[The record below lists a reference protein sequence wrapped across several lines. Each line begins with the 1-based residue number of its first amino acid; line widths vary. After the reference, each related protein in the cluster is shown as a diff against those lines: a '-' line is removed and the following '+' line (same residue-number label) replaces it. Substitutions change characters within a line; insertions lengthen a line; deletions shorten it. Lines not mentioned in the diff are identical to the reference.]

1 MRLLFIFIDGLGLG
15 SDKPANPFILT
26 DTPGFNRILEG
37 SSLTSSAAGFV
48 GKEASLLKLDATLG
62 VSGLPQSAT
71 GQASIFTGFN
81 APAYLGEHTNGF
93 PNYKLRKLLASRGMF
108 GQLKRKGYKVC
119 FANAYRPAFFEMLRR
134 GLPGERYSCS
144 TLITYYGGLR
154 FFSLE
159 DLNNRKA
166 LYMDITNDI
175 LLRMGCKVPLITPEE
190 GAHRLLKISSLYDF
204 CLFEYFLSDLAGHMG
219 EEKEAVR
226 VISILD
232 RFIGT
237 LTEQLDPGE
246 EFLLVS
252 SDHGN
257 IEDFTTR
264 DHTLN
269 QVPALLVGDYKLRQ
283 ELQPSMSCLTDIL
296 PNVYK
301 VLEWKDEIHAD

>member
-1 MRLLFIFIDGLGLG
+1 LRLLFIFIDGLGLG
-15 SDKPANPFILT
+15 SDKPDNPFILS
-26 DTPGFNRILEG
+26 DTPGLNRILEG
-37 SSLTSSAAGFV
+37 GSLTSSAAGFI
-48 GKEASLLKLDATLG
+48 GKEASLLELDATLG

-81 APAYLGEHTNGF
+81 APAYLGEHANGF

-108 GQLKRKGYKVC
+108 SQLKRKGYKVC
-119 FANAYRPAFFEMLRR
+119 FANAYRPPFFEMLRR

-144 TLITYYGGLR
+144 TLITYYGGLK

-175 LLRMGCKVPLITPEE
+175 LFRMGCKVQLISPEE
-190 GAHRLLKISSLYDF
+190 GAHRLLKISSNYDF

-219 EEKEAVR
+219 EEKEAAR

-237 LTEQLDPGE
+237 LAEQLDPGE
-246 EFLLVS
+246 EFFLVS

-296 PNVYK
+296 PAIYK
-301 VLEWKDEIHAD
+301 VLEWKDGIHAD